1 MSITL
6 TGKEIR
12 DLAEFAGFDVTW
24 DKENGALTMEIEYVV
39 MECGKEG
46 IENDDGEREFYD
58 HFAYLAEYPE
68 EGCHPLG
75 DKKP

>member
-24 DKENGALTMEIEYVV
+24 DKENEALTMEIEYVV

-46 IENDDGEREFYD
+46 IEFYD

-68 EGCHPLG
+68 EGCLPLG